1 MVKTTVLAAALTA
14 ALAFAAAPALGKP
27 VVYSGVTSGGHEITF
42 KRNGNA
48 LQALSTYVPTSCV
61 AAGPGAPR
69 AGAEIYEPP
78 ARLPL
83 GREVSM
89 SALQEP
95 VMHYSD
101 VTKNYRFTARKRP
114 NGTITGRLH
123 LNFSYQT
130 IGYTWNITLVGYVC
144 QGDATFK
151 AKPIRRG

>member
-1 MVKTTVLAAALTA
+1 M
-14 ALAFAAAPALGKP
+14 
-27 VVYSGVTSGGHEITF
+27 S
-42 KRNGNA
+42 
-48 LQALSTYVPTSCV
+48 VPTSCV
-61 AAGPGAPR
+61 AAGYGTPR

-83 GREVSM
+83 GREVSG
-89 SALQEP
+89 SAVQDA

-101 VTKNYRFTARKRP
+101 VTKNYRFSARKRP

-130 IGYTWNITLVGYVC
+130 IGYTWNLTLVGYVC